1 MDKYETNPEKMWY
14 PSSRE
19 KCRSHLELINY
30 LIDVYVA
37 DGLTSEQIIDFSN
50 KYEEILELCKNPNN
64 VWKKDALDYIKCNII
79 IIKKIIKILIINNE

>member
-1 MDKYETNPEKMWY
+1 MNMDKYETNPEKMWY

-19 KCRSHLELINY
+19 KCRSNLEFIDY

-37 DGLTSEQIIDFSN
+37 DGLTKEQHTDFSN

-64 VWKKDALDYIKCNII
+64 VWKMDAMDYIKSNII
-79 IIKKIIKILIINNE
+79 IITQIYKK

>member
-19 KCRSHLELINY
+19 KCRSNLELIDY

-37 DGLTSEQIIDFSN
+37 DGLTSEQVIVFSN
-50 KYEEILELCKNPNN
+50 KYEEILELCKNSNN
-64 VWKKDALDYIKCNII
+64 DWKKDAIDYIKCNII
-79 IIKKIIKILIINNE
+79 IITSIYKRY

>member
-19 KCRSHLELINY
+19 KCRSNLELIDY
-30 LIDVYVA
+30 LIDVYLA
-37 DGLTSEQIIDFSN
+37 DGLTEEQNKQFKE

-64 VWKKDALDYIKCNII
+64 VWKKDTMNYINSYSDII
-79 IIKKIIKILIINNE
+79 QEIINR

>member
-1 MDKYETNPEKMWY
+1 MDMDKYETNPEKMWV

-19 KCRSHLELINY
+19 KCRSNLELIDY

-37 DGLTSEQIIDFSN
+37 DGLTREQIADFSN

-64 VWKKDALDYIKCNII
+64 VLKKDAIDYIKCNII
-79 IIKKIIKILIINNE
+79 IITQIYKK